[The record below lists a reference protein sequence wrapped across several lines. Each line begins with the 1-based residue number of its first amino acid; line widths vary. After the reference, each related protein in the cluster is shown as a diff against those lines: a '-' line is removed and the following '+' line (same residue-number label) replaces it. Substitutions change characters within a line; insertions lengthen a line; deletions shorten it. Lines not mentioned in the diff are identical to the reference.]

1 LTTYEIANRIKLKM
15 KKKRGV
21 SNSKG
26 IDSASYLPTGVRLWP
41 LKRYLEMYRSSLDD
55 PEGFWSEEAQKL
67 DWYKTWERVLDWE
80 PPYARWFVGGRLN
93 ASFLC
98 VDRHVK
104 MWRRS
109 KVAVYWEG
117 ETGETRVL
125 SYSTLF
131 RDVNRF
137 ASVLKKLGVGKG
149 DRVAIYLPMIPE
161 LPTSMLACARIGAV
175 HTVIFSGFSAQAIAD
190 RVNDIQAKVVVTA
203 DGGYRR
209 GKIIPLKQIADEA
222 VKLCPSVEKVIVVKR
237 TGEAVPWTEG
247 RDIWLSSML
256 DDAELFVTPEPLEST
271 HPLYILY
278 TSGTTG
284 KPKGIVHS
292 TGGYLVF
299 NHSAYQWVFNIK
311 EESVF
316 WCTADVG
323 WVTGHSSIVYA
334 PLSHGAAIILY
345 EGAPDYPTIG
355 RWWDIIEKYGV
366 TIFYTSPTAIRMFMR
381 SGEEWLQK
389 HDLSSLELL
398 GSVGEPINP
407 EAWQW
412 FYKYIGKERCPIVDT
427 WWQTET
433 GGIMISP
440 TPGIEPIPLKPGSAT
455 LPLPGIDATV
465 VDADGKELPPG
476 KTGLLIINK
485 PWPGMLVNIYGDPE
499 RYHEA
504 YWSRFP
510 GSYYTGDFAM
520 RDEDGY
526 FWVLGRADEVL
537 KVAGHRIGTAE
548 LEDAAISHP
557 AITEVAVTSKPD
569 EIKGEAIV
577 LFVTLKK
584 GSSPSATLRKEIIQ
598 HLRQVIG
605 PIATPDE
612 IYFVES
618 MPKTRSGKIMR
629 RVLKAVASGQSPG
642 DLTTLEDEASVDE
655 VKRAYASLKRV
666 SKEAEADVEVRNPRS

>member
-1 LTTYEIANRIKLKM
+1 MPEKEIST
-15 KKKRGV
+15 V
-21 SNSKG
+21 SH
-26 IDSASYLPTGVRLWP
+26 LPTGAHLWP
-41 LKRYLEMYRSSLDD
+41 LKRYLEIHRRSLED
-55 PEGFWSEEAQKL
+55 PEGFWAEEARKL
-67 DWYKTWERVLDWE
+67 DWYKTWDKVLDYK
-80 PPYARWFVGGRLN
+80 PPYARWFVGGKLN
-93 ASFLC
+93 ASFQC
-98 VDRHVK
+98 VDRHVRT
-104 MWRRS
+104 WRKS
-109 KVAVYWEG
+109 KVAIYWEG

-125 SYSTLF
+125 SYSTLY

-149 DRVAIYLPMIPE
+149 DKVALYLPMLPE
-161 LPTSMLACARIGAV
+161 LPTLMLACARVGAV

-190 RVNDIQAKVVVTA
+190 RVNDIQAKVIVTA

-209 GKIIPLKQIADEA
+209 GKIIPLKEITDEA
-222 VKLCPSVEKVIVVKR
+222 AKLCPSVEKVVVIKR
-237 TGEAVPWTEG
+237 TGEKVPWNNK
-247 RDIWLSSML
+247 RDVWLSSL
-256 DDAELFVTPEPLEST
+256 LEDAESFVTPEPMEST
-271 HPLYILY
+271 HPLYVLY

-284 KPKGIVHS
+284 KPKGIVHG

-299 NHSAYQWVFNIK
+299 NHSAYKWVFDIK

-334 PLSHGAAIILY
+334 PLAHGAAIVLY
-345 EGAPDYPTIG
+345 EGAPDYPTID

-381 SGEEWLQK
+381 SGEEGLEK

-412 FYKYIGKERCPIVDT
+412 YYKHIGKEQCQIVDT

-440 TPGIEPIPLKPGSAT
+440 TPGIEPMPLKPGSAT
-455 LPLPGIDATV
+455 LPLPGIDARV
-465 VDADGKELPPG
+465 VDSDGKEVPAG
-476 KTGLLIINK
+476 QTGYIIISK
-485 PWPGMLVNIYGDPE
+485 PWPGMLLEVYGDPK
-499 RYHEA
+499 RYEET
-504 YWSRFP
+504 YWKRFP
-510 GSYYTGDFAM
+510 GSYYAGDFAM

-526 FWVLGRADEVL
+526 FWLLGRADEVL
-537 KVAGHRIGTAE
+537 KIAGHRIGTAE
-548 LEDAAISHP
+548 LEDAI
-557 AITEVAVTSKPD
+557 VAHQSVAEAAVISKPD

-577 LFVTLKK
+577 LFVTLKQDI
-584 GSSPSATLRKEIIQ
+584 SPSEQLKKEIAK
-598 HLRQVIG
+598 HLRQAIG

-629 RVLKAVASGQSPG
+629 RVLKAVASGQSLG
-642 DLTTLEDEASVDE
+642 DLTTLDDEASIEE
-655 VKRAYASLKRV
+655 VKRAYDELSSV
-666 SKEAEADVEVRNPRS
+666 SKGKKATPK

>member
-1 LTTYEIANRIKLKM
+1 MT
-15 KKKRGV
+15 
-21 SNSKG
+21 NSHET
-26 IDSASYLPTGVRLWP
+26 DSASSLPTGLRMWP
-41 LKRYLEMYRSSLDD
+41 SKRYAEMHRRSLDD
-55 PEGFWSEEAQKL
+55 PNGFWAEQARKL
-67 DWYKTWERVLDWE
+67 DWYKTWDRVLDWN

-93 ASFLC
+93 ACYQC

-104 MWRRS
+104 TWRRS
-109 KVAVYWEG
+109 KVAIYWEG
-117 ETGETRVL
+117 ENGETRAL

-131 RDVNRF
+131 RDVNRY
-137 ASVLKKLGVGKG
+137 ASALKQIGVKKG
-149 DRVAIYLPMIPE
+149 DRIALSLPMFPE
-161 LPTSMLACARIGAV
+161 LPVFMLACARIGAV
-175 HTVIFSGFSAQAIAD
+175 HTVIFSGFGARAMCD
-190 RVNDIQAKVVVTA
+190 RIEDTQAKVIITA

-209 GKIIPLKQIADEA
+209 GKITPLKETADEA
-222 VKLCPSVEKVIVVKR
+222 ANMCRSVEKILVVKR
-237 TGEAVPWTEG
+237 TGQPVPMTEG
-247 RDIWLSSML
+247 RDFWLSQLL
-256 DDAELFVTPEPLEST
+256 DKAEVLVKPEPLEST

-284 KPKGIVHS
+284 KPKGVVHS

-299 NHSAYQWVFNIK
+299 NHSAYEWVFDIK
-311 EESVF
+311 EESVY

-334 PLSHGAAIILY
+334 PLSHGAAIVLY
-345 EGAPDYPTIG
+345 EGAPDYPTVD
-355 RWWDIIEKYGV
+355 RWWDIVEKYGV
-366 TIFYTSPTAIRMFMR
+366 SIFYTSPTAVRLFMR
-381 SGEEWLQK
+381 YGTEGPQK

-412 FYKYIGKERCPIVDT
+412 YYKYIGRERCPIVDT

-455 LPLPGIDATV
+455 FPLPGIDAAV
-465 VDADGKELPPG
+465 VDSDGKETAPG
-476 KTGLLIINK
+476 QTGYLIIRK
-485 PWPGMLVNIYGDPE
+485 PWPGLLLDVYGDPQ
-499 RYHEA
+499 RYKEA

-526 FWVLGRADEVL
+526 FWLLGRADEVL

-548 LEDAAISHP
+548 LESAAVSHP
-557 AITEVAVTSKPD
+557 AVAEAAVASKPD
-569 EIKGEAIV
+569 PLKGEAIV

-584 GSSPSATLRKEIIQ
+584 EVSPSPDLRKKIAD
-598 HLRQVIG
+598 HLRRVIG

-612 IYFVES
+612 VYFVES
-618 MPKTRSGKIMR
+618 LPKTRSGKIMR
-629 RVLKAVASGQSPG
+629 RVIKAVAMGKSLG
-642 DLTTLEDEASVDE
+642 DLSTIEDETSVED
-655 VKRAYASLKRV
+655 VKRAYESLRKI
-666 SKEAEADVEVRNPRS
+666 SDTDKSA

>member
-1 LTTYEIANRIKLKM
+1 MSSRPES
-15 KKKRGV
+15 G
-21 SNSKG
+21 
-26 IDSASYLPTGVRLWP
+26 SASSLPTGLRMWP
-41 LKRYLEMYRSSLDD
+41 SKRYTEMHLRSLED
-55 PEGFWSEEAQKL
+55 PEGFWSEEARKL
-67 DWYKTWERVLDWE
+67 DWYKTWDRVLEWD

-93 ASFLC
+93 ACYQC

-104 MWRRS
+104 TWRRS
-109 KVAVYWEG
+109 KVAIYWEG
-117 ETGETRVL
+117 EMGETRVL

-131 RDVNRF
+131 REVNRF
-137 ASVLKKLGVGKG
+137 ASALKQLGVEKG
-149 DRVAIYLPMIPE
+149 DRIALYLPMVPE
-161 LPTSMLACARIGAV
+161 LPIFMLACARIGAV
-175 HTVIFSGFSAQAIAD
+175 HTVIFSGFSAQAIAE
-190 RVNDIQAKVVVTA
+190 RVNDTQAKVIVTA

-209 GKIIPLKQIADEA
+209 GKIVALKEIADEA
-222 VKLCPSVEKVIVVKR
+222 AKLCPSVEKMIVVKR
-237 TGEAVPWTEG
+237 IGKTVPMTEG
-247 RDIWLSSML
+247 RDLWLSPLL
-256 DDAELFVTPEPLEST
+256 DEAEMQVEPEPMEST

-284 KPKGIVHS
+284 KPKGVVHG

-299 NHSAYQWVFNIK
+299 NHSAYEWVFDIR
-311 EESVF
+311 EESVY

-334 PLSHGAAIILY
+334 PLSHGAAIVLY
-345 EGAPDYPTIG
+345 EGAPDYPAVD
-355 RWWDIIEKYGV
+355 RWWDIVEKYGV
-366 TIFYTSPTAIRMFMR
+366 SIFYTSPTAVRMFMR
-381 SGEEWLQK
+381 YGEEWPLG

-398 GSVGEPINP
+398 GSVGESINP

-412 FYKYIGKERCPIVDT
+412 YYKYIGGERCPIVDT

-455 LPLPGIDATV
+455 FPLPGVDAAV
-465 VDADGKELPPG
+465 VDAEGNEAPPG
-476 KTGLLIINK
+476 QTGLLIIRK
-485 PWPGMLVNIYGDPE
+485 PWPGLLIDIYGDPQ
-499 RYHEA
+499 RYKDS

-526 FWVLGRADEVL
+526 FWLLGRADEVL

-548 LEDAAISHP
+548 IEDAAISHP
-557 AITEVAVTSKPD
+557 AVAEVAVAGKPD
-569 EIKGEAIV
+569 PVKGEAIV
-577 LFVTLKK
+577 LFITLKK
-584 GSSPSATLRKEIIQ
+584 DVTPSPGLKKELVQ
-598 HLRQVIG
+598 HLRRVIG
-605 PIATPDE
+605 PVATPEE

-629 RVLKAVASGQSPG
+629 RVLKAVACGESCG

-655 VKRAYASLKRV
+655 VKRAYESLKKV
-666 SKEAEADVEVRNPRS
+666 SKTAKDN